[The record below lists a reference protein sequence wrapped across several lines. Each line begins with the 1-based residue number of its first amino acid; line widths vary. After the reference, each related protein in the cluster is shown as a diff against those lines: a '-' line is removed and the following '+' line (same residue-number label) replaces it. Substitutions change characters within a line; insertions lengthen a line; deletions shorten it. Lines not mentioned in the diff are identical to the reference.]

1 VSGAALLA
9 FCTAAVL
16 LTITPGL
23 DTMMLLRMVLGGGR
37 RAGVVGGFGTTLGC
51 LVWGAASIAG
61 LTALLV
67 ASRFAYDVVRWAG
80 ALYLLWLGG
89 SALWRSWRSRPT
101 SGENPPVRVTPG
113 QALRIGF
120 TTNVLNPKIGVFYL
134 SLLPQFLP
142 TDASA
147 TGWAAALVG
156 IHVGIGQVWQLVVV
170 WLAGRAA
177 VVLTRPRVKEWTER
191 LTASVLIGFG
201 LKVAFDSSARG

>member
-1 VSGAALLA
+1 MSTTALLA
-9 FCTAAVL
+9 FTLAAVL

-37 RAGVVGGFGTTLGC
+37 RAGLMGGFGTTLGC
-51 LVWGAASIAG
+51 LAWGAASIAG

-67 ASRFAYDVVRWAG
+67 ASRFAYDVLRYAG
-80 ALYLLWLGG
+80 AAYLLWLGA
-89 SALWRSWRSRPT
+89 SALWKARRGLADHAAT
-101 SGENPPVRVTPG
+101 SDPVTPW

-142 TDASA
+142 TNSDA
-147 TGWAAALVG
+147 TGWAVLLVG
-156 IHVGIGQVWQLVVV
+156 VHVSVGQVWQLVVV

-177 VVLTRPRVKEWTER
+177 VVLARPRVRQWTER

-201 LKVAFDSSARG
+201 LKVAFDSGARG